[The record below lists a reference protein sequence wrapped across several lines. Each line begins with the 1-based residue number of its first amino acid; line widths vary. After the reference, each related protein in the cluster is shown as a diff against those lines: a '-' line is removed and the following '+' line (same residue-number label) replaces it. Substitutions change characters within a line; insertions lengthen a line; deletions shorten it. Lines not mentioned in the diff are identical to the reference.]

1 MVTKNEIK
9 FVQSLHRKKYR
20 QKYGQFIVEGTKSVL
35 ELIHSNFVIEKVYAT
50 AAWINEYESGINLDI
65 TEAST
70 TDLDRMSFFKTSSP
84 VLAVCNFA
92 RPKLNETGDWIIALD
107 GINDPGNLGT
117 IIRIADWFGIA
128 QIWCSEDTVDLYN
141 PKTISSTM
149 GSFTRVE
156 VVYTDLE
163 SALEGTSRAK
173 YFALMEGESVYGLND
188 VQPGILVIGSEANGI
203 RENLLTHEHTAVTIP
218 RRGKAESLNAGVATA
233 ILVDRLL
240 KS

>member
-1 MVTKNEIK
+1 VVTKNEIK

-35 ELIHSNFVIEKVYAT
+35 ELIHSNFVIENVYAT
-50 AAWINEYESGINLDI
+50 AAWINEYESGINIDI

-70 TDLDRMSFFKTSSP
+70 SDLDRMSFFKTPSP

-92 RPKLNETGDWIIALD
+92 RPKLNETDNWIIALD

-117 IIRIADWFGIA
+117 IIRIADWYGIA

-156 VVYTDLE
+156 VVYTNLE
-163 SALEGTSRAK
+163 SALEGTSRTK
-173 YFALMEGESVYGLND
+173 YFALMDGESVYSLND

-203 RENLLTHEHTAVTIP
+203 RQDLLENNHTAVTIP
-218 RRGKAESLNAGVATA
+218 RRGNAESLNAGVATA
-233 ILVDRLL
+233 ILVDRLIGG
-240 KS
+240 